1 MTNLNKRFKEAIIE
15 SNYCCSVFDYN
26 SYNIEDL
33 QICHILSKSEATKKA
48 IMKAYN
54 CNKTIAEMLMN
65 MPLLNTV
72 VGTRKDN
79 AEYKKTDDIVNI
91 NFKLISIVKELFNSY
106 LDKYYLEKLLEIKV
120 FRDVYIILSYAG
132 AFSYY
137 FTFLNDDIK
146 EIQYRFHKELGIYH

>member
-1 MTNLNKRFKEAIIE
+1 MPSLNKIFKEAIIE
-15 SNYCCSVFDYN
+15 NNYCCSVFDTHRHDIN
-26 SYNIEDL
+26 DL

-54 CNKTIAEMLMN
+54 CDKNTAEMLTN

-79 AEYKKTDDIVNI
+79 AEYKKTNDIVNI
-91 NFKLISIVKELFNSY
+91 NFS
-106 LDKYYLEKLLEIKV
+106 LLEIAEDIYCKFATNNLLKIKI
-120 FRDVYIILSYAG
+120 FRDIFMKVRYSVNTNHLVN
-132 AFSYY
+132 FM
-137 FTFLNDDIK
+137 LEDIK